1 MSNLRPRAASRLS
14 VTLLDPH
21 SAPALGTSLPP
32 SEPPPEGGGLVVPVV
47 LGAGRVVVGAGRV
60 VVVVV
65 VVVVVAGLV
74 VVGVVDGPPDDTS
87 VDPGSWNHGSVASL
101 PNPWREAAEV
111 PTRQSQTPLDS
122 A

>member
-32 SEPPPEGGGLVVPVV
+32 SEPPPEGGGLVVAVV
-47 LGAGRVVVGAGRV
+47 LGAGRVVVGAGR
-60 VVVVV
+60 
-65 VVVVVAGLV
+65 
-74 VVGVVDGPPDDTS
+74 VVDGPPDDTS

-101 PNPWREAAEV
+101 PNPWTEAAEV

>member
-21 SAPALGTSLPP
+21 SAPVLGTSL
-32 SEPPPEGGGLVVPVV
+32 PPPEGGGLVVAVV
-47 LGAGRVVVGAGRV
+47 LGAGLVVVGAGR
-60 VVVVV
+60 
-65 VVVVVAGLV
+65 VVVVAGLV

-87 VDPGSWNHGSVASL
+87 VEPGSWNHGSVASL
-101 PNPWREAAEV
+101 PNPWTEAAEV

>member
-32 SEPPPEGGGLVVPVV
+32 SEPPPEGGGLVVAVV

-60 VVVVV
+60 VVV
-65 VVVVVAGLV
+65 
-74 VVGVVDGPPDDTS
+74 GPPDDTS

-101 PNPWREAAEV
+101 PNPWTEAAEV

>member
-21 SAPALGTSLPP
+21 SAPVLGTSLPP
-32 SEPPPEGGGLVVPVV
+32 SEPPPEGGGLVVAVV
-47 LGAGRVVVGAGRV
+47 LGAGLVVV
-60 VVVVV
+60 
-65 VVVVVAGLV
+65 GLV

-87 VDPGSWNHGSVASL
+87 VDPGGWNHGSVASL
-101 PNPWREAAEV
+101 PNPWTEAAEV

>member
-21 SAPALGTSLPP
+21 SAPVLGTSLPP
-32 SEPPPEGGGLVVPVV
+32 SEPPPEGGGLVVAVV
-47 LGAGRVVVGAGRV
+47 LGAGR
-60 VVVVV
+60 
-65 VVVVVAGLV
+65 
-74 VVGVVDGPPDDTS
+74 VVDGPPDDTS
-87 VDPGSWNHGSVASL
+87 VDPGGWNHGSVASL
-101 PNPWREAAEV
+101 PNPWTEAAEV

>member
-21 SAPALGTSLPP
+21 SAPVLGTSLPP
-32 SEPPPEGGGLVVPVV
+32 SEPPPEGGGLVV
-47 LGAGRVVVGAGRV
+47 VGAGR
-60 VVVVV
+60 
-65 VVVVVAGLV
+65 VVVVAGLV

-87 VDPGSWNHGSVASL
+87 VEPGSWNHGSVASL
-101 PNPWREAAEV
+101 PNPWTEAAEV